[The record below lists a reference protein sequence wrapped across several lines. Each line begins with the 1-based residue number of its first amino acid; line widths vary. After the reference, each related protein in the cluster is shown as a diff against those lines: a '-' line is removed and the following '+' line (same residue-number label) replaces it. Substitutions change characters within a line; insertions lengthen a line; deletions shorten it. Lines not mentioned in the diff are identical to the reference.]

1 MSNYSLEVV
10 RNDLTQSRFTELP
23 DAEDYDLAP
32 GEAMIRVDRFGLTAN
47 NITYGVAGDM
57 IGYWQFF
64 PADNEWGRIPVWGT
78 GTVTDAGT
86 TDLKAGATFYGYF
99 PMSSYLVVKPEHVT
113 ERGFTDGA
121 AHRAELPPVYNQYQL
136 TSPENGFAEGTL
148 DHRMVFFPLFAT
160 GFVLDDY
167 LDDNSFFDADS
178 VILSSAS
185 SKTSFSLAFLLHSG
199 RDKKVI
205 GLTST
210 GNKAFVEKMGIY
222 DQVVTYD
229 DIDSLDASEKI
240 AFVDMAGNG
249 EVTANI
255 HHHFGDN
262 CVCSCGV
269 GITHWE
275 SRDGENPAELPGAR
289 HEMFFAP
296 TQIQKRN
303 QDWGPELYQQKMNDA
318 WSRFLD
324 AVDDWVTLNHREGR
338 DAMQATYLEVLQGAA
353 PDQGFVVIV

>member
-1 MSNYSLEVV
+1 MSYCLEVV
-10 RNDLTQSRFTELP
+10 RQDLTQSRITPLP
-23 DAEDYDLAP
+23 DAASYDLAP
-32 GEAMIRVDRFGLTAN
+32 GEAMMRVNRFGLTAN

-64 PADNEWGRIPVWGT
+64 PAEAEWGRIPVWGT

-86 TDLKAGATFYGYF
+86 TDLRVGDVYYGYF
-99 PMSSYLVVKPEHVT
+99 PMASYLVVKSEHVT
-113 ERGFTDGA
+113 PRGFTDGA

-136 TSPENGFAEGTL
+136 ATPENGFAEGTL

-167 LDDNSFFDADS
+167 LDDNDFFGADT

-199 RDKKVI
+199 RNCRVV
-205 GLTST
+205 GLTSA
-210 GNKAFVEKMGIY
+210 GNKSFVEQMGLY
-222 DQVVTYD
+222 DQVVTYEE
-229 DIDSLDASEKI
+229 IESLDAGSKV

-249 EVTANI
+249 SVTARI

-275 SRDGENPAELPGAR
+275 SRDGEDPAELPGAR
-289 HEMFFAP
+289 HAMFFAP
-296 TQIQKRN
+296 TQMQKRN
-303 QDWGPELYQQKMNDA
+303 QEWGPEAYQQKMNDA
-318 WSRFLD
+318 WNRFLGT
-324 AVDDWVTLNHREGR
+324 VDDWVTLGHYEGAA
-338 DAMQATYLEVLQGAA
+338 AMQQAYLEVLQGAA
-353 PDQGFVVIV
+353 PNQGYVVVL